1 MARDCMARSFGEAGA
16 IRVML
21 CMLATV
27 AGPLAITAALFA
39 PQAAA
44 QETDADVVPD
54 APPADAPDDAADEV
68 VPDAAAEE
76 LDEAATEA
84 VPVTNESYLGW
95 LYRSLGPL
103 YSAVFLGLSFALVA
117 VLVMNILSARRE
129 SILPA
134 QLIENFEAFLNAKK
148 FQEAYELAKN
158 DDSFLGKV
166 LSAGLA
172 RLSAGYPQAVEAMQE
187 VGEDE
192 NMRLEHR
199 VSYLALIGSIS
210 PMFGLLGTVH
220 GMVNA
225 FQEIANSTVQ
235 PKPRDL
241 ADDIALALVT
251 TLVGL
256 WLAIPAIAA
265 FNILR
270 NRMSRLALEVGIV
283 SENLM
288 GRFQNVSGT
297 KS

>member
-1 MARDCMARSFGEAGA
+1 
-16 IRVML
+16 
-21 CMLATV
+21 
-27 AGPLAITAALFA
+27 
-39 PQAAA
+39 
-44 QETDADVVPD
+44 
-54 APPADAPDDAADEV
+54 
-68 VPDAAAEE
+68 
-76 LDEAATEA
+76 
-84 VPVTNESYLGW
+84 
-95 LYRSLGPL
+95 
-103 YSAVFLGLSFALVA
+103 
-117 VLVMNILSARRE
+117 
-129 SILPA
+129 
-134 QLIENFEAFLNAKK
+134 
-148 FQEAYELAKN
+148 
-158 DDSFLGKV
+158 
-166 LSAGLA
+166 
-172 RLSAGYPQAVEAMQE
+172 
-187 VGEDE
+187 
-192 NMRLEHR
+192 MRLEHR

-270 NRMSRLALEVGIV
+270 NRMARLALEVGIV

-288 GRFQNVSGT
+288 SRFQNVSGP